1 MAKKVRFPLEMDN
14 GAEARSMEELREHF
28 SLARVLRYIESG
40 KLSKW
45 LRDRYEDEIA
55 DKIDSLDPDDQ
66 QLAKKVS
73 EIFGVPYDEKAKEE
87 LEKAAER
94 VARLEKLKQFTE
106 EEQYAAV
113 IDQIAFDQD
122 ELYDL
127 LDEDAEQIYLCG
139 ARFSIPLSKPGV
151 TYIGINNP
159 VAVIDAKQEVDWEQK
174 KITVEGVVFDEK
186 YQAVLDRASAEKE
199 ELTGSAGSVKFGSY
213 SDRSYLNFL
222 IPQSEYAAV
231 KRMYESAKAVLEGL
245 NYDVDADVQ
254 NKKKLVH
261 KYEVVG
267 MATSFLNRL

>member
-28 SLARVLRYIESG
+28 SLARVLRYIENG

-55 DKIDSLDPDDQ
+55 NEIDSLAPDDQ

-73 EIFGVPYDEKAKEE
+73 AIFDVPYDEKAEEE

-94 VARLEKLKQFTE
+94 VARLDKLKQFTE

-113 IDQIAFDQD
+113 IDQIAFEQD

-186 YQAVLDRASAEKE
+186 YQAVLDRASAERKE
-199 ELTGSAGSVKFGSY
+199 PENLTKSAKFDSY
-213 SDRSYLNFL
+213 TEHSYLNFM
-222 IPQSEYAAV
+222 IRPAEISSQ
-231 KRMYESAKAVLEGL
+231 KRKFKSAKTVLENL

-254 NKKKLVH
+254 HKKELVH
-261 KYEVVG
+261 KYRVAD
-267 MATSFLNRL
+267 MAIDFLNRL